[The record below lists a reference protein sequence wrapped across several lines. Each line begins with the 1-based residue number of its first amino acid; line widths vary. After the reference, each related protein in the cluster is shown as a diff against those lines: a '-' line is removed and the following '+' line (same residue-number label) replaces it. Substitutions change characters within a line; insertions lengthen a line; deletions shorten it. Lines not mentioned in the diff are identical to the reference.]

1 MNPFDQQRQGS
12 TPDRESPRTI
22 HFDANAPLISWG
34 VTLFLVVIL
43 LITGLWTSYYTVGA
57 ESEGVVLR
65 FGKFLKT
72 FEPWL
77 HFKLPLGIDVVT
89 VLPIRRQ
96 WKLEFGFSTAGYTNP
111 IQAGQDPEEEK
122 SKVTGDLNAALVEW
136 VVQYR
141 IEDPRQNLFDVRN
154 PEGTLRDLSEAAMRE
169 VIGDRTVDE
178 LITIGRQDIEI
189 EALARMQDLSKRY
202 HLGIR
207 VDQVQLK
214 NVNPPTQVQASFN
227 EVNKAQ
233 QDRENAI
240 NIANGEYNKVIPKAK
255 GEADQAIRGA
265 EGYRFKR
272 VNEAEGDVAAFS
284 AVLREYVKAP
294 EITRT
299 RIYLETMSEILPQ
312 TGQKIIVDESMRQ
325 LLPILPRATKPG
337 ENRQNRLG
345 CICPLRR

>member
-1 MNPFDQQRQGS
+1 MADHG
-12 TPDRESPRTI
+12 PRVI
-22 HFDANAPLISWG
+22 NLNFNRPSAAQIASIVIG
-34 VTLFLVVIL
+34 VL
-43 LITGLWTSYYTVGA
+43 LIFLLIVVLLTSSYTVGA

-65 FGKFLKT
+65 FGKFFKT
-72 FEPWL
+72 VEPGL
-77 HFKLPLGIDVVT
+77 HFKLPLGIDAVT

-96 WKLEFGFSTAGYTNP
+96 LKLEFGFTTAGYTNP

-122 SKVTGDLNAALVEW
+122 SMVTGDLNAALVEW

-141 IEDPRQNLFDVRN
+141 IEDPRQYLFDVRN

-189 EALARMQDLSKRY
+189 EALARMQELSKRY
-202 HLGIR
+202 QLGIR

-214 NVNPPTQVQASFN
+214 NVNPPSQVQASFN

-255 GEADQAIRGA
+255 GQADQTIRGA

-284 AVLREYVKAP
+284 AVLQQYVKAP

-299 RIYLETMSEILPQ
+299 RLYLETMSEILPQ

-325 LLPILPRATKPG
+325 LLPILPLSSKPG
-337 ENRQNRLG
+337 EGRQQ
-345 CICPLRR
+345 

>member
-1 MNPFDQQRQGS
+1 MADHG
-12 TPDRESPRTI
+12 PRGI
-22 HFDANAPLISWG
+22 NLNFNRRSAAQIAAI
-34 VTLFLVVIL
+34 VIGAL
-43 LITGLWTSYYTVGA
+43 LIVLLIVVLLTFSYTVGA

-65 FGKFLKT
+65 FGKFFKT
-72 FEPWL
+72 VEPGL
-77 HFKLPLGIDVVT
+77 HFKLPLGIDAVT

-96 WKLEFGFSTAGYTNP
+96 LKLEFGFSTAGYTNP
-111 IQAGQDPEEEK
+111 LQVGQDPEEEK
-122 SKVTGDLNAALVEW
+122 SMVTGDLNAALVEW

-141 IEDPRQNLFDVRN
+141 IEDPRQYLFDVRN

-189 EALARMQDLSKRY
+189 EALARMQELSKRY
-202 HLGIR
+202 QLGIR

-214 NVNPPTQVQASFN
+214 NVNPPSQVQASFN

-240 NIANGEYNKVIPKAK
+240 NVANGEYNKVIPKAK
-255 GEADQAIRGA
+255 GEADQTIRGA

-284 AVLREYVKAP
+284 AVLQQYVKAP

-299 RIYLETMSEILPQ
+299 RLYLETMSEILPQ

-325 LLPILPRATKPG
+325 LLPILPLSIKPG
-337 ENRQNRLG
+337 EGRQQ
-345 CICPLRR
+345 

>member
-1 MNPFDQQRQGS
+1 MADHG
-12 TPDRESPRTI
+12 PR
-22 HFDANAPLISWG
+22 
-34 VTLFLVVIL
+34 VINLNFNRPSAAQIAAIVIGAL
-43 LITGLWTSYYTVGA
+43 LIVLLIAVLLTSSYTVGA

-65 FGKFLKT
+65 FGKFFKT
-72 FEPWL
+72 VEPGL
-77 HFKLPLGIDVVT
+77 HFKLPLGIDAVT

-96 WKLEFGFSTAGYTNP
+96 LKLEFGFSTAGYTNP

-122 SKVTGDLNAALVEW
+122 SMVTGDLNAALVEW

-141 IEDPRQNLFDVRN
+141 IEDPRQYLFDVRN

-189 EALARMQDLSKRY
+189 EALARMQELSKRY

-214 NVNPPTQVQASFN
+214 NVNPPSQVQASFN

-255 GEADQAIRGA
+255 GQADQTIRGA

-284 AVLREYVKAP
+284 AVLQQYVKAP

-299 RIYLETMSEILPQ
+299 RLYLETMSEILPQ
-312 TGQKIIVDESMRQ
+312 MGQKIIVDESLRQ
-325 LLPILPRATKPG
+325 LLPILPLSTKPG
-337 ENRQNRLG
+337 EGRQ
-345 CICPLRR
+345 

>member
-1 MNPFDQQRQGS
+1 MADHG
-12 TPDRESPRTI
+12 PRGI
-22 HFDANAPLISWG
+22 NLNFNRPSAAQIAAI
-34 VTLFLVVIL
+34 VIGAL
-43 LITGLWTSYYTVGA
+43 LIVLLIVVLLTFSYTVGA

-65 FGKFLKT
+65 FGKFFKT
-72 FEPWL
+72 VEPGL
-77 HFKLPLGIDVVT
+77 HFKLPLGIDAVN

-96 WKLEFGFSTAGYTNP
+96 LKLEFGFSTAGYTNP
-111 IQAGQDPEEEK
+111 LQVGQDPEEEK
-122 SKVTGDLNAALVEW
+122 SMVTGDLNAALVEW

-141 IEDPRQNLFDVRN
+141 IEDPRQYLFDVRN

-189 EALARMQDLSKRY
+189 EALARMQELSKRY
-202 HLGIR
+202 QLGIR

-214 NVNPPTQVQASFN
+214 NVNPPSQVQASFN

-240 NIANGEYNKVIPKAK
+240 NVANGEYNKVIPKAK
-255 GEADQAIRGA
+255 GEADQTIRGA

-284 AVLREYVKAP
+284 AVLQQYVKAP

-299 RIYLETMSEILPQ
+299 RLYLETMSEILPQ

-325 LLPILPRATKPG
+325 LLPILPLSTKPG
-337 ENRQNRLG
+337 EGRQ
-345 CICPLRR
+345 

>member
-1 MNPFDQQRQGS
+1 MADHG
-12 TPDRESPRTI
+12 PRGI
-22 HFDANAPLISWG
+22 NLNFNRPSAAQIAAI
-34 VTLFLVVIL
+34 VIGAL
-43 LITGLWTSYYTVGA
+43 LIVLLIAVLLTSSYTVGA

-65 FGKFLKT
+65 FGKFFKT
-72 FEPWL
+72 VEPGL
-77 HFKLPLGIDVVT
+77 HFKLPLGIDAVT

-96 WKLEFGFSTAGYTNP
+96 LKLEFGFSTAGYTNP
-111 IQAGQDPEEEK
+111 LQVGQDPEEEK
-122 SKVTGDLNAALVEW
+122 SMVTGDLNAALVEW

-141 IEDPRQNLFDVRN
+141 IEDPRQYLFDVRN

-189 EALARMQDLSKRY
+189 EALARMQELSKRY
-202 HLGIR
+202 QLGIR

-214 NVNPPTQVQASFN
+214 NVNPPSQVQASFN

-240 NIANGEYNKVIPKAK
+240 NVANGEYNKVIPKAK
-255 GEADQAIRGA
+255 GEADQTIRGA

-284 AVLREYVKAP
+284 AVLQQYVKAP

-299 RIYLETMSEILPQ
+299 RLYLETMCEILPQ

-325 LLPILPRATKPG
+325 LLPILPLSTKPG
-337 ENRQNRLG
+337 EGRPQ
-345 CICPLRR
+345 